1 MRQLARL
8 TRPSP
13 VLRGRIRDHGFGIR
27 LGWILAGL
35 LLVPSLGAADP
46 PAAPGPEAPTPAPIP
61 APTPTPAPTPAFPR
75 PPGNWLEVQVA
86 LARADF
92 SCGLIDGVRGAK
104 TDAAL
109 KAFQDTRG
117 LDPTGELDDDT
128 RSALMLESPPLK
140 KVVITADDLG
150 HLQPLSPTWLGKSE
164 QSELDYESPIEM
176 AAAHAHASEKL
187 LRTLNPTVDWAKVLP
202 GTTITVPDPDR
213 LTARDHAAR
222 LEIRLS
228 DRILEAYNG
237 DGAMIAFFPVSIGRL
252 AEKRPVGVLH
262 VVAIIPNP
270 NYTFDPDNF
279 PESEEAQTIGRKLT
293 LPPGPK
299 NPVGLAWIGLDRTGY
314 GIHGTPLPANV
325 GRSESHGCFRL
336 TNWDAVTLLG
346 LVSQNLPVDV
356 EP

>member
-1 MRQLARL
+1 LVSWALPGAAQTPAA
-8 TRPSP
+8 TATEAQSPSPTPSP
-13 VLRGRIRDHGFGIR
+13 V
-27 LGWILAGL
+27 
-35 LLVPSLGAADP
+35 
-46 PAAPGPEAPTPAPIP
+46 
-61 APTPTPAPTPAFPR
+61 FPR
-75 PPGNWLEVQVA
+75 PVDNWLEVQVA

-128 RSALMLESPPLK
+128 RTALALASPPLR
-140 KVVITADDLG
+140 KVVITAEDLG
-150 HLQPLSPTWLGKSE
+150 HLQPLSPTWIGKSE
-164 QSELDYESPIEM
+164 QSELAYETPIEM

-187 LRTLNPTVDWAKVLP
+187 IRTLNPAVDWAKVLP
-202 GTTITVPDPDR
+202 GTTIVVPDPDR
-213 LTARDHAAR
+213 PTARDHAAR
-222 LEIRLS
+222 IEIRLS

-237 DGAMIAFFPVSIGRL
+237 GGALIAFFPVSIGRL
-252 AEKRPVGVLH
+252 AEKRPVGELH

-270 NYTFDPDNF
+270 SYTFDPDIF
-279 PESEEAQTIGRKLT
+279 PESEEAQTIGHKLT
-293 LPPGPK
+293 IPPGPK
-299 NPVGLAWIGLDRTGY
+299 NPVGLAWIGLDRPGY
-314 GIHGTPLPANV
+314 GIHGTPAPANV